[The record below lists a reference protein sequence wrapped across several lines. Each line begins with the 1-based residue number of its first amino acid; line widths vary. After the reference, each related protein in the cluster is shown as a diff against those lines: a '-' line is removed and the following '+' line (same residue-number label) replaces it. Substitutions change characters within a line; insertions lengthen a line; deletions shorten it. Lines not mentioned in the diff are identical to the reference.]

1 MTRAVSLRSL
11 LERPVVLG
19 EIRLGQPT
27 EVVLDS
33 LSLRT
38 LGLEV
43 RCRDKVSRFLP
54 LRAARVRDGDIA
66 VGSALLLFEDQEF
79 YRRHA
84 VDFRSLCGALVER
97 GGEVLGEL
105 TDLVIDEEG
114 SPVEVQVGSNGSTTR
129 VVLDRSISIRT

>member
-11 LERPVVLG
+11 LDRPVVLG
-19 EIRLGQPT
+19 EIRLGRPT

-43 RCRDKVSRFLP
+43 QCRDEVSRFLP
-54 LRAARVRDGDIA
+54 LRAAHVRDGVIA
-66 VGSALLLFEDQEF
+66 VGSALLLFEDREF
-79 YRRHA
+79 YRRNA
-84 VDFRSLCGALVER
+84 LDFGSLRGAIVER
-97 GGEVLGEL
+97 SGDVLGEL

-114 SPVEVQVGSNGSTTR
+114 NPVEVQVGANGSTTR
-129 VVLDRSISIRT
+129 VAVDRSITIRT